1 MNIATLRSAIL
12 SGIAI
17 GIAGWG
23 YLAYNNII
31 GAILFSFGLLTVV
44 GYKLPLYTGTA
55 GFIPLRDEQGRSC
68 WPGAIGKLLFI
79 LMGNI
84 IGCLLVSLLS
94 RLSPDRKSVV

>member
-55 GFIPLRDEQGRSC
+55 GFIPLRDEQ
-68 WPGAIGKLLFI
+68 ANKL
-79 LMGNI
+79 
-84 IGCLLVSLLS
+84 
-94 RLSPDRKSVV
+94 KSVSVEPVSTIT